1 MKKKYMYNL
10 INNNNLSYFLY
21 KFNDIFAYIIK
32 SLEYYSQLLVGT
44 KSLFCFFMLQEYK
57 LIKLI

>member
-32 SLEYYSQLLVGT
+32 SLEYYSQL
-44 KSLFCFFMLQEYK
+44 Y
-57 LIKLI
+57 